1 MKATSVTVIIIMVFV
16 QIQAKGY
23 CDICKNHTMCIYPET
38 GLRCYQEVVY
48 SIHDDAIKA
57 HIVEQHNKLRNVVA
71 LGQETR
77 GAPGPQPPA
86 ANLKKMTWD
95 DELAA
100 VAQRWSNQCIFEH
113 DSCRDVDRF
122 VVGQN
127 LFCWSSKYRNGKLLT
142 NETLESQRTAWTRA
156 VTAWYDEVAKFDP
169 RHIKP
174 FHFSPDTGHYTALL
188 WADTHHVGCGFVS
201 FLDPGQ
207 DGWYT
212 KHFVCNYGPAGNRL
226 GAALYQV
233 GAAGTG
239 CEQQDTAYRA
249 LCA

>member
-23 CDICKNHTMCIYPET
+23 CDICKNHTMCIYP
-38 GLRCYQEVVY
+38 
-48 SIHDDAIKA
+48 
-57 HIVEQHNKLRNVVA
+57 
-71 LGQETR
+71 
-77 GAPGPQPPA
+77 
-86 ANLKKMTWD
+86 TWD

-239 CEQQDTAYRA
+239 RFGGTYRLEVNVGILRGMMTVIKSAENWA
-249 LCA
+249 LRKAILK